1 LSDESLFREVDE
13 EVRRDQAQKLWNRYG
28 NYVVALSL
36 GVIIAVAGVKGWQ
49 YYAQQRA
56 EAAGQAYFNALKAE
70 RDGKSAEDV
79 TAAFAAVEK
88 AGHPGF
94 GKLVKLDAAADLAR
108 RGERDKAVAA
118 YDAFAA
124 DATNDPAL
132 RQAASIRAAYLL
144 ADTATSADLVSRL
157 SALDRPDSPWRLAVR
172 EIYALAAWREGK
184 FDEANRLVNEIL
196 ADPAASEG
204 LRQRAQIIA
213 AVVQPKLPRT
223 Q

>member
-1 LSDESLFREVDE
+1 MSDESLFREVDE
-13 EVRRDQAQKLWNRYG
+13 EVRREQAQKLWNRYG
-28 NYVVALSL
+28 NYVVAVSL

-49 YYAQQRA
+49 YYETRRA
-56 EAAGQAYFNALKAE
+56 EAAGQAFFNALRAE

-79 TAAFAAVEK
+79 AAAFAAVEK
-88 AGHPGF
+88 AGHGGY
-94 GKLVKLDAAADLAR
+94 GKLVKLDEAADLAK

-124 DATNDPAL
+124 DPANDPAL

-144 ADTATSADLVSRL
+144 ADTASSADLAARL
-157 SALDRPDSPWRLAVR
+157 SALDTPGGPWRLAVR
-172 EIYALAAWREGK
+172 ELYALAAWREGK
-184 FDEANRLVNEIL
+184 FEEADRLVQEII

-204 LRQRAQIIA
+204 LRQRARIIA

>member
-1 LSDESLFREVDE
+1 MAV
-13 EVRRDQAQKLWNRYG
+13 
-28 NYVVALSL
+28 SL

-49 YYAQQRA
+49 YYETRRA
-56 EAAGQAYFNALKAE
+56 EAAGQAFFNALRAE

-79 TAAFAAVEK
+79 AAAFAAVEK
-88 AGHPGF
+88 AGHGGY
-94 GKLVKLDAAADLAR
+94 GKLVKLDEAADLAK

-124 DATNDPAL
+124 DPANDPAL

-144 ADTATSADLVSRL
+144 ADTASSADLAARL
-157 SALDRPDSPWRLAVR
+157 SALDTPGGPWRLAVR
-172 EIYALAAWREGK
+172 ELYALAAWREGK
-184 FDEANRLVNEIL
+184 FEEADRLVQEII

-204 LRQRAQIIA
+204 LRQRARIIA

>member
-13 EVRRDQAQKLWNRYG
+13 EVRREQARKLWDRYG
-28 NYVVALSL
+28 NYVVAVSL

-56 EAAGQAYFNALKAE
+56 EAAGQAYFNAIRAE
-70 RDGKSAEDV
+70 RDGKPAEDV
-79 TAAFAAVEK
+79 AAAFAAVAK
-88 AGHPGF
+88 SGHSGY
-94 GKLVKLDAAADLAR
+94 GKLVKLDEAADLAK

-118 YDAFAA
+118 YDAIAA
-124 DATNDPAL
+124 DGANDQAF
-132 RQAASIRAAYLL
+132 REAASIRAGYLL

-157 SALDRPDSPWRLAVR
+157 SALDKPDGPWRLAVR

-184 FDEANRLVNEIL
+184 FEEANRLVSEIL

-213 AVVQPKLPRT
+213 AVVQPKLPRK